1 MCLHMCAHTYVRLH
15 VCVYVTYVLQRR
27 ILYAA
32 LFCMSVNLRY
42 TSTYDI
48 ERLMV
53 YHGMHTHYI
62 ATTP

>member
-1 MCLHMCAHTYVRLH
+1 MTRFCARA
-15 VCVYVTYVLQRR
+15 CVIHVLQRR

-42 TSTYDI
+42 TSTYNI

-53 YHGMHTHYI
+53 YHGMQTHYI
-62 ATTP
+62 STTP